1 MLKHKGTQELYTE
14 RLRLRRYDIS
24 DAGNMFKNYASDAR
38 VTKYLSWKPYKNVK
52 DVENYLTGVISK
64 YVSSDVYH
72 WAIEINGEIIGSISV
87 MFVDEKNHNCEIGYC
102 IGHDYWSKGITSEA
116 LSAVMT
122 FLFKEVG
129 MHRIFAKHDVENPAS
144 GKVMQKCDMT
154 YEGRL
159 REHYLRHDGTYSDAL
174 VHSILKNEYLKK
186 HLQKYKE

>member
-1 MLKHKGTQELYTE
+1 MLKHKGTQELFTE
-14 RLRLRRYDIS
+14 RLRLRRYNIS

-38 VTKYLSWKPYKNVK
+38 VTKFLSWKPYKSVK

-64 YVSSDVYH
+64 YVSPDVYH

-87 MFVDEKNHNCEIGYC
+87 MSVDEKNHNCEIGYC

-144 GKVMQKCDMT
+144 GKVMQKCNMM

-174 VHSILKNEYLKK
+174 VYSS
-186 HLQKYKE
+186 LQD

>member
-1 MLKHKGTQELYTE
+1 MLKHKGTQELFTE
-14 RLRLRRYDIS
+14 RLRLRRYNIS

-38 VTKYLSWKPYKNVK
+38 VTKFLSWKPYKSVK

-64 YVSSDVYH
+64 YVSQDVYH

-87 MFVDEKNHNCEIGYC
+87 MSVDERNHNCEIGYC
-102 IGHDYWSKGITSEA
+102 IGYDYWSKGITSEA

-144 GKVMQKCDMT
+144 GKVMQKCNMM

-174 VHSILKNEYLKK
+174 VYSS
-186 HLQKYKE
+186 LQD

>member
-1 MLKHKGTQELYTE
+1 MLKHRGTQELCTE

-24 DAGNMFKNYASDAR
+24 DAGNMFKYYASDAR
-38 VTKYLSWKPYKNVK
+38 VTKVLSWKPDKNVK
-52 DVENYLTGVISK
+52 DVENYFTGVIIR
-64 YVSSDVYH
+64 YVSPDVYH

-87 MFVDEKNHNCEIGYC
+87 MSVDEKNHNCEIGYC

-144 GKVMQKCDMT
+144 GKVMQKCSMT

-174 VHSILKNEYLKK
+174 IYSRLRKEYV
-186 HLQKYKE
+186 